1 MVIVATAISD
11 KGLKRDGN
19 EDQYLIDES
28 LGLYVVCDGMGGHAA
43 GEVAAERAIEFASE
57 HLSKNRDLI
66 HSAGESPDG
75 VFRVLK
81 VVEEAVQQ
89 ASQGLNLLAR
99 TTPDY
104 AGMGTTLTL
113 LVVVED
119 KGVMAHVGDS
129 RLYLL
134 RQTEVH
140 QLSSDHTLAN
150 ELFLSGDL
158 TREEASNS
166 RYRHVLTRSIG
177 PHEYVDV
184 DTLLFDLIP
193 GDRLLLCSD
202 GLSNYFES
210 TSCVAGFLSEP
221 DLIEQPD
228 RLVEFAKESG
238 GADNIT
244 AIVVEVQGEV
254 TDQPAAD
261 VQKKIECLQGV
272 FLCEKLSVRR
282 LMHLVSITTIIQC
295 AAGKE
300 LISIDD
306 GLPGLSVVLDGRFRV
321 IDDDVIEGELGPGDC
336 FGEASLLTEVQ
347 SSASLVAIEPSRV
360 LVISRKEFGKLTRRL
375 PRLGNVML
383 RNLGK
388 RLAKQIIKQQ
398 TRTLNLD
405 DTGPLE

>member
-28 LGLYVVCDGMGGHAA
+28 LGLYVVCDGMGGHCA
-43 GEVAAERAIEFASE
+43 GEVAAERAIEFASD
-57 HLSKNRDLI
+57 HLAKNRDLI
-66 HSAGESPDG
+66 QSAGESPDG

-89 ASQGLNLLAR
+89 ASQGLNQLAR

-113 LVVVED
+113 LVVVEN

-134 RQTEVH
+134 RQAEVH
-140 QLSSDHTLAN
+140 QLTSDHTLAN
-150 ELFLSGDL
+150 ELFLSGDM
-158 TREEASNS
+158 TREEANDS

-177 PHEYVDV
+177 PHEFVDV

-202 GLSNYFES
+202 GLSNYFGS
-210 TSCVAGFLSEP
+210 SSCVADFMSKP
-221 DLIEQPD
+221 DIIAQPD
-228 RLVEFAKESG
+228 TLVEFAKQSG

-244 AIVVEVQGEV
+244 AIVVEVQG
-254 TDQPAAD
+254 DANDHPAAD
-261 VQKKIECLQGV
+261 IPKKIDCLKRI
-272 FLCEKLSVRR
+272 FLCKKLSVRR
-282 LMHLVSITTIIQC
+282 LMHLVAITNVIQC

-300 LISIDD
+300 LIAMESELT
-306 GLPGLSVVLDGRFRV
+306 GMYVVLDGRFRV
-321 IDDDVIEGELGPGDC
+321 IDEDVVEGELTPGDC
-336 FGEASLLTEVQ
+336 FGEASLLTETQ
-347 SSASLVAIEPSRV
+347 STASLVAIEPSRV
-360 LVISRKEFGKLTRRL
+360 LLIGRKDFGKLTRRL

-383 RNLGK
+383 RNL
-388 RLAKQIIKQQ
+388 AKQLARQIAAMQ
-398 TRTLNLD
+398 TRPINLD
-405 DTGPLE
+405 DTGPL